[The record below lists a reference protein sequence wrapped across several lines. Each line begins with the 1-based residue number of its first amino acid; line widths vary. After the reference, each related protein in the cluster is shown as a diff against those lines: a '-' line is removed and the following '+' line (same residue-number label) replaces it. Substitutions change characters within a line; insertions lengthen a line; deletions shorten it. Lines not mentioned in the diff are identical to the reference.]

1 MSSSVF
7 ERVQNVVSEQLGVD
21 PEKVTPDAEFVQD
34 LNADSLDLVELIMQ
48 LEEEF
53 SVEISDEQAE
63 SIVTVGD
70 ALEFIQEHADAEVV
84 SLVRP
89 YVAFFGGQIRQ
100 EWMSERPGH

>member
-7 ERVQNVVSEQLGVD
+7 ERVQSVVSEQLGVD
-21 PEKVTPDAEFVQD
+21 LDKVTMEAEFVQD

-53 SVEISDEQAE
+53 GVEISDEQAE

-70 ALEFIQEHADAEVV
+70 AFEFIQEHGE
-84 SLVRP
+84 
-89 YVAFFGGQIRQ
+89 GK
-100 EWMSERPGH
+100 

>member
-1 MSSSVF
+1 VVRVSSSVF

-21 PEKVTPDAEFVQD
+21 LEKVTLEAEFVQD

-53 SVEISDEQAE
+53 GVEISDEQAE

-70 ALEFIQEHADAEVV
+70 AYEFIQEHGE
-84 SLVRP
+84 
-89 YVAFFGGQIRQ
+89 GK
-100 EWMSERPGH
+100 

>member
-21 PEKVTPDAEFVQD
+21 LEKVTLEAEFVQD

-53 SVEISDEQAE
+53 GVEISDEQAE

-70 ALEFIQEHADAEVV
+70 AYEFIQEHGE
-84 SLVRP
+84 
-89 YVAFFGGQIRQ
+89 GK
-100 EWMSERPGH
+100 

>member
-7 ERVQNVVSEQLGVD
+7 ERVQSVVSEQLGVD
-21 PEKVTPDAEFVQD
+21 LEKVTPEAEFVQD

-53 SVEISDEQAE
+53 GVEISDEQAE

-70 ALEFIQEHADAEVV
+70 AFEFIQEHGE
-84 SLVRP
+84 
-89 YVAFFGGQIRQ
+89 GK
-100 EWMSERPGH
+100 